1 MGWTYWST
9 FDERDL
15 VHTASV
21 LLTGLA
27 HLGAVKIT
35 ATANLEAVGGEPSP
49 CPQTRGKRMRRRG
62 FLASLIGLIAAKKML
77 PTAGEP
83 VVAAPPPPAPE
94 PVFRFTR
101 LSASMTGN
109 AAATMRWQVQRD
121 DGTWADFDSP
131 WNVNSSWTANL

>member
-35 ATANLEAVGGEPSP
+35 ATANLEAVGGN
-49 CPQTRGKRMRRRG
+49 
-62 FLASLIGLIAAKKML
+62 
-77 PTAGEP
+77 
-83 VVAAPPPPAPE
+83 PPPAPKE
-94 PVFRFTR
+94 ETK
-101 LSASMTGN
+101 
-109 AAATMRWQVQRD
+109 
-121 DGTWADFDSP
+121 
-131 WNVNSSWTANL
+131 